1 MIDDIKNLLK
11 KKLISIFETTP
22 SACMILSDTM
32 GQWHLDD
39 FEVVWFNASAKK
51 LYGEIISHGK
61 VHLSSNEQKKEVI
74 ENLQIIRQQL
84 VLGREGFIG
93 PFSSMIINSERQP
106 TIVTRYTLYLGE
118 LGQSLPTFLVL
129 AHHKIDE

>member
-1 MIDDIKNLLK
+1 MIDDIKKLLVEK
-11 KKLISIFETTP
+11 ISSIFETSP
-22 SACMILSDTM
+22 SACMILSDSM

-51 LYGEIISHGK
+51 LYGEIISRGK
-61 VHLSSNEQKKEVI
+61 VHLSSNEQKDEVI
-74 ENLQIIRQQL
+74 ENLQNIRQQL

-93 PFSSMIINSERQP
+93 PFISTIINSERQP
-106 TIVTRYTLYLGE
+106 TIVTRYIFYLGE

-129 AHHKIDE
+129 AHYKIDE